1 MSVLSEYHAPEAAV
15 SEQIAIK
22 NELGRLPANRNTYGL
37 VHYDFELDNVFYD
50 KEKKACSVIDFDDGM
65 YHWFALDLEQV
76 FESLEDRLSG
86 EALQSARN
94 EFIEGYQEERPYT
107 REMEEWL
114 PLMRRFSNLYGYARL
129 IRCVAE
135 KFADEPEWLT
145 ELRKKLERAILEKEA
160 RLLKP

>member
-1 MSVLSEYHAPEAAV
+1 
-15 SEQIAIK
+15 
-22 NELGRLPANRNTYGL
+22 
-37 VHYDFELDNVFYD
+37 
-50 KEKKACSVIDFDDGM
+50 
-65 YHWFALDLEQV
+65 
-76 FESLEDRLSG
+76 
-86 EALQSARN
+86 
-94 EFIEGYQEERPYT
+94 
-107 REMEEWL
+107 MEEWL

>member
-1 MSVLSEYHAPEAAV
+1 
-15 SEQIAIK
+15 
-22 NELGRLPANRNTYGL
+22 
-37 VHYDFELDNVFYD
+37 
-50 KEKKACSVIDFDDGM
+50 M

-160 RLLKP
+160 RLLNLRSKIVKRS